1 VACLKNRY
9 ELTGLGPDAGD
20 LEKKKWREIKK
31 LKDDESSGD
40 SEDFGASGSDD
51 DDELILPT
59 DIVKVDCFL

>member
-1 VACLKNRY
+1 MSWPDY
-9 ELTGLGPDAGD
+9 PDAGD
-20 LEKKKWREIKK
+20 LEKKNGGKIKK
-31 LKDDESSGD
+31 LKDDESTCD